1 MSFLIKSSVFSLL
14 FEVITVREVRKLFE
28 DYQENIKAWKVY
40 ETRLIKD
47 EAIKVKTICYEREK
61 VDGGKIIKE
70 DTKMAHRVDRLNS
83 SANAIKRIK
92 ADLRPFLLALG
103 KVSSEQKELLRSR
116 YIDGQSVNEL
126 AKEFDLSVTGL
137 RNRLDQAEKRFY
149 RLYQKFSEEGN
160 CGII

>member
-1 MSFLIKSSVFSLL
+1 MKCLARYKDTL

-83 SANAIKRIK
+83 NSNAIKRIK

-103 KVSSEQKELLRSR
+103 KVSSEQKEMLRSR
-116 YIDGQSVNEL
+116 HIKGSTLNDM
-126 AKEFDLSVTGL
+126 AKEFDLSVSVI
-137 RNRLDQAEKRFY
+137 RNRLQHAEKRFY
-149 RLYQKFSEEGN
+149 RLYQTFLEDETRA
-160 CGII
+160 IM